1 LNGIR
6 LLDRGGWAQNSLCFT
21 NIRKEKH
28 MTAILNTLKLT
39 AARKTR
45 ALPDVVKRRNKLL
58 IKLGEQRMLAAAQ
71 AQGQHYTPT
80 RFRSFADA
88 DTGARVMKQVPVRI
102 KPWFWTG
109 EKGECLLAIN
119 YGSKQIEL
127 QKGKTAIDVGAVES
141 LCTVLDTVI
150 DAVRNG
156 ELDTQIES
164 ASVKLRDGF
173 KK

>member
-1 LNGIR
+1 MH
-6 LLDRGGWAQNSLCFT
+6 T
-21 NIRKEKH
+21 KENA
-28 MTAILNTLKLT
+28 MTTILNTLKLT

-58 IKLGEQRMLAAAQ
+58 MKLGEQRMLAAALE
-71 AQGQHYTPT
+71 QGQHYAPT
-80 RFRSFADA
+80 RLRTFKQA
-88 DTGARVMKQVPVRI
+88 DTGARIVKEVSVRI

-109 EKGECLLAIN
+109 EKGETLLTVQ

-127 QKGKTAIDVGAVES
+127 QKGKTAIDVGEAKN
-141 LCTVLDTVI
+141 LCLVLDTVI
-150 DAVRNG
+150 AATRNG
-156 ELDTQIES
+156 ELDAQIEG

>member
-1 LNGIR
+1 
-6 LLDRGGWAQNSLCFT
+6 
-21 NIRKEKH
+21 
-28 MTAILNTLKLT
+28 MTTILNTLKLT

-58 IKLGEQRMLAAAQ
+58 IKLGEQRQLAAALE
-71 AQGQHYTPT
+71 QGEHYSPT
-80 RFRSFADA
+80 RYRAFKDA
-88 DTGARVMKQVPVRI
+88 DTGARIVKQVPVRI

-109 EKGECLLAIN
+109 EKGECLLAVT

-127 QKGKTAIDVGAVES
+127 IKGKTAIEVGEQKN
-141 LCTVLDTVI
+141 LCSVLDTVI
-150 DAVRNG
+150 DAVKNG

-164 ASVKLRDGF
+164 ASAKLRDGF

>member
-1 LNGIR
+1 
-6 LLDRGGWAQNSLCFT
+6 
-21 NIRKEKH
+21 

-45 ALPDVVKRRNKLL
+45 ALPAVVKRRNKLL
-58 IKLGEQRMLAAAQ
+58 NKLDEQRMLAAAL
-71 AQGQHYTPT
+71 AAGEHYAPT
-80 RFRSFADA
+80 RYRSFKDA
-88 DTGARVMKQVPVRI
+88 DTGARISKQVPVRI

-109 EKGECLLAIN
+109 EKGETLLAVT

-127 QKGKTAIDVGAVES
+127 VKGKTAIEVGDAANLCAVLE
-141 LCTVLDTVI
+141 TVI
-150 DAVRNG
+150 AAVRNG

-164 ASVKLRDGF
+164 ASAKLRDGF